1 LTCASAEGDKIAEV
15 SVELTL
21 FLIALVAGAGLPV
34 QTALNAALA
43 RQAGR
48 AEWAALVNFGVGTL
62 ALAAWLVASRAAVP
76 AASALARTP
85 WWAWT
90 GGLLGAFYVSAVTWA
105 APRLGVAVTLGLT
118 VTGMMLAS
126 VALDAVG
133 GLGLAVRP
141 VTGARVL
148 GAALLVAGVYL
159 VRR

>member
-1 LTCASAEGDKIAEV
+1 M
-15 SVELTL
+15 ELTL
-21 FLIALVAGAGLPV
+21 LLLALVAGAGLPV
-34 QTALNAALA
+34 QAGLNAAFA
-43 RQAGR
+43 REAGR
-48 AEWAALVNFGVGTL
+48 AEWAALVNFAVGTL
-62 ALAAWLVASRAAVP
+62 ALAAWVAASRAPVP
-76 AASALARTP
+76 AAAALARAP
-85 WWAWT
+85 WWAWA
-90 GGLLGAFYVSAVTWA
+90 GGLLGAFYVSAITHA

-148 GAALLVAGVYL
+148 GAALLVAGVVL